1 MRKQNVKKK
10 LIPIAIVIAVG
21 LVLGGLILTR
31 DRAVTAE
38 SGHEAAPSAM
48 AAGMQKGPKGG
59 KLFSTDGFGVEV
71 TIFETGVEPQ
81 FRIYLYQDGKMLAPS
96 AAGVALTLSRL
107 GAPPQ
112 AFKFRPEADY
122 LLGDQVVE
130 EPHSFDVAIAAER
143 NGKGYRWSYS
153 QVEAR
158 VEMPDAVLKSSGVEI
173 LEAGPAT
180 IKPTLKLPG
189 EIVFN
194 AEKMVHVVPRLSGVV
209 LTVSRDVG
217 QAVRQGDVL
226 AVIESQ
232 ALAELRSQFLAARK
246 RLALARTGFER
257 EKKLWEEKITA
268 QQDYLEAQ
276 QVLNE
281 AEIASDL
288 AAERLRA
295 LGIAPEAT
303 RQGGSLARFEVRAPI
318 AGVIVNK
325 AVAAGATL
333 KEDADIFTVADL
345 STLWA
350 QVTVYPKDLG
360 TIRVGQQAS
369 IKATAFEAQGSGS
382 VSAIGALVGEQ
393 TRTAQ
398 ARVTL
403 SNPKGVWR
411 PGMFVEVELA
421 AAEVQVPVAVAV
433 EALQTVR
440 DWTVVFGRYGP
451 YFEARPLE
459 LGRSDGR
466 MVEVLKGLAAGEKY
480 GAGHSF
486 AIKADLG
493 KAGASHDH

>member
-1 MRKQNVKKK
+1 MKQK
-10 LIPIAIVIAVG
+10 LMPIAIVIAVG

-31 DRAVTAE
+31 ERAVTAE
-38 SGHEAAPSAM
+38 GSHAQTPAAT
-48 AAGMQKGPKGG
+48 AGGVQKGPKGG
-59 KLFSTDGFGVEV
+59 KLFTTDGFGVEV

-81 FRIYLYQDGKMLAPS
+81 FRLYLYQDGKPLAPS

-122 LLGDQVVE
+122 LMGDQVVE

-143 NGKGYRWSYS
+143 NGKGYRWTYS

-158 VEMPDAVLKSSGVEI
+158 VEMPDAVLKSTGVEI
-173 LEAGPAT
+173 LEAGPAM

-209 LTVSRDVG
+209 LAVPRDLG
-217 QAVRQGDVL
+217 QTVRQGDVL

-246 RLALARTGFER
+246 RLALAHTSFER

-288 AAERLRA
+288 ASERLRA
-295 LGIAPEAT
+295 LGITPEAT
-303 RQGGSLARFEVRAPI
+303 RGGGNLARFEVRAPI
-318 AGVIVNK
+318 SGVIVNK

-345 STLWA
+345 STVWV

-360 TIRVGQQAS
+360 TIQLGQQAS
-369 IKATAFEAQGSGS
+369 IRATAFEAQGSGV
-382 VSAIGALVGEQ
+382 VSSIGALVGEQ

-403 SNPKGVWR
+403 KNPKGVWR

-466 MVEVLKGLAAGEKY
+466 MVEVLKGLRAGEKY
-480 GAGHSF
+480 GAGNSF